1 MTMIKDFQIYITT
14 FSKKMNIKIIDNF
27 LNNEDFEKISQIK
40 LKEVGK
46 KEVKVYHNSIVGNKI
61 IQSECIEPSLLK
73 DLNQKY
79 HVKAINLLKELNKDK
94 VDLYDYSEFHIIE
107 TGAECSF
114 PIHDDTPNKLLSGVI
129 YLNPE
134 ENSGTHFYNSK
145 KGDNKKTIDW
155 KKNRA
160 VFFSR
165 IEKETWHSYSGDGKN
180 NRLVLVYN
188 LMTNRIKKV
197 FKIEKKFFLFGYFRY
212 KINPILYRLFKITI

>member
-1 MTMIKDFQIYITT
+1 
-14 FSKKMNIKIIDNF
+14 MNIKIIDNF

-155 KKNRA
+155 KK
-160 VFFSR
+160 
-165 IEKETWHSYSGDGKN
+165 
-180 NRLVLVYN
+180 
-188 LMTNRIKKV
+188 
-197 FKIEKKFFLFGYFRY
+197 
-212 KINPILYRLFKITI
+212 

>member
-1 MTMIKDFQIYITT
+1 
-14 FSKKMNIKIIDNF
+14 MNIKIIDNF

-197 FKIEKKFFLFGYFRY
+197 FKIEKKFFFIWIF
-212 KINPILYRLFKITI
+212 